1 MNITEYQELSGINV
15 ASKDVDRVTA
25 TISKTQKILEGML
38 GYSLDTRDTNEYDE
52 IGKTITECPCDINL
66 NNLSAPDSVEFAYRL
81 FTYREDDKYLSIDPA
96 TVIYAVKLV
105 KDGVTV
111 KTLDSDD
118 YRAHF
123 KNGLIKFIERRKLWC
138 DVECEFVQLAV
149 DAEWA
154 FEEVPDD
161 LLYIWADM
169 ITYYSDLNKDIKS
182 QVLGT
187 HSYTKFDN
195 REPENKSQNLSVIKK
210 YAGPNGSLN
219 RTVTV

>member
-38 GYSLDTRDTNEYDE
+38 GYSLDTRDTNEYNE
-52 IGKTITECPCDINL
+52 IGKTITECPFDINL
-66 NNLSAPDSVEFAYRL
+66 DNLSAPDSVEFAYRL

-169 ITYYSDLNKDIKS
+169 VTYYSDLNKDIKS

-195 REPENKSQNLSVIKK
+195 REPENKSESLSIIKK

>member
-66 NNLSAPDSVEFAYRL
+66 DNLSAPDSVEFAYRL

-138 DVECEFVQLAV
+138 DIECEFVQLAV

-161 LLYIWADM
+161 LSYIWADM

-195 REPENKSQNLSVIKK
+195 REPENKSENLSIIKK

>member
-66 NNLSAPDSVEFAYRL
+66 DNLSAPDSVEFAYRL

-161 LLYIWADM
+161 LSYIWADM

-195 REPENKSQNLSVIKK
+195 REPENKSENLSIIKK

>member
-38 GYSLDTRDTNEYDE
+38 GYSLDTRDTNEYNE

-161 LLYIWADM
+161 LSYIWADM

-195 REPENKSQNLSVIKK
+195 REPENKTQNLSVIKK

>member
-38 GYSLDTRDTNEYDE
+38 GYSLDTRDTNEYNE

-66 NNLSAPDSVEFAYRL
+66 DNLSAPDSVEFAYRL

-195 REPENKSQNLSVIKK
+195 REPENKSENLSIIKK

>member
-15 ASKDVDRVTA
+15 ASRDVDRVTA

-161 LLYIWADM
+161 LSYIWADM

-195 REPENKSQNLSVIKK
+195 REPENKTQNLSVIKK

>member
-81 FTYREDDKYLSIDPA
+81 FTYREDDKYLFIDPA

-123 KNGLIKFIERRKLWC
+123 KNGLVKFIERRKLWC

-195 REPENKSQNLSVIKK
+195 KEPENKSESLSIIKK

>member
-52 IGKTITECPCDINL
+52 IGKTITECPCDIDL

-81 FTYREDDKYLSIDPA
+81 FTYREDDKYLFIDPA

-123 KNGLIKFIERRKLWC
+123 KNGLVRFIERRKLWC
-138 DVECEFVQLAV
+138 DVECELVQLAV

-154 FEEVPDD
+154 FEEVPVD

-195 REPENKSQNLSVIKK
+195 REPENKSQSLSIIKK
-210 YAGPNGSLN
+210 YVGPNGSLN

>member
-195 REPENKSQNLSVIKK
+195 REPENKSENLSIIKK

>member
-66 NNLSAPDSVEFAYRL
+66 DNLSAPDSVEFAYRL

-161 LLYIWADM
+161 LLYIWSDM

-195 REPENKSQNLSVIKK
+195 REPENKSENLSIIKK

>member
-1 MNITEYQELSGINV
+1 MNITEYQELSGISV
-15 ASKDVDRVTA
+15 VSKDVDRVTA

-38 GYSLDTRDTNEYDE
+38 GYSLDTRDTNEYNE

-66 NNLSAPDSVEFAYRL
+66 DNLSAPDSVEFAYRL
-81 FTYREDDKYLSIDPA
+81 FTYREDDKYLFIDPA

-111 KTLDSDD
+111 KTLDPDD

-123 KNGLIKFIERRKLWC
+123 KNGLVKFIERRKLWC

-161 LLYIWADM
+161 LSYIWADM

-187 HSYTKFDN
+187 HSYTKFDSK
-195 REPENKSQNLSVIKK
+195 EPESKIQSLSIIKK
-210 YAGPNGSLN
+210 YVGPNGSLN

>member
-52 IGKTITECPCDINL
+52 IGKTITECPCDIDL

-161 LLYIWADM
+161 LSYIWADM
-169 ITYYSDLNKDIKS
+169 VTYYSDLNKDIKS

-195 REPENKSQNLSVIKK
+195 KEPENKTQSLSIIKK

>member
-52 IGKTITECPCDINL
+52 IGKTIIECPCDINL

-81 FTYREDDKYLSIDPA
+81 FTYREDDKYLFIDPA

-169 ITYYSDLNKDIKS
+169 VTYHSDLNKDIKS

-195 REPENKSQNLSVIKK
+195 REPENKSENLSIIKK